1 MKEPVLVIIILIV
14 IFGFAYKPMQ
24 NSASRKSA
32 GTGGPAASTIG
43 DKNPLEPLSNKEIT
57 EQIKKIEKEINKFG
71 KDFGKGVSEAV
82 RSPYYGK
89 IDMSN
94 ISGVRRND
102 PSKEYFTLNTKLA
115 KNETLNITGW
125 YFKSSV
131 TGYFAMIGRAAVLPF
146 PFTKTEQ
153 DIVLQYKDRVYVVKG
168 FSPIG
173 ISFRTNKCTGFF
185 EENRTFYPS
194 LSRQCPLPEDEKLPR
209 FSTDLDRDEECREII
224 EDIPRCT
231 TVGNEFIRDLPDT
244 VPYSCKVYMTTQINY
259 NTCVAKHF
267 GDTDFPGNQYRVY
280 LNKFGPLWREKNETI
295 TLYDQ
300 NGLPVDSIS
309 Y

>member
-1 MKEPVLVIIILIV
+1 MKEPVLVIILIIV
-14 IFGFAYKPMQ
+14 ILGLTYKPMQ
-24 NSASRKSA
+24 DSSSRRLVRA
-32 GTGGPAASTIG
+32 GRATETAIG
-43 DKNPLEPLSNKEIT
+43 DKSSPNATSNKEIA
-57 EQIKKIEKEINKFG
+57 EQIKKIEKEISKLG
-71 KDFGKGVSEAV
+71 KDFGKEAISAV

-89 IDMSN
+89 VTMSR

-102 PSKEYFTLNTKLA
+102 PNKEYFSLNTKLA
-115 KNETLNITGW
+115 KNETVKITGW
-125 YFKSSV
+125 YFKSEV
-131 TGYFAMIGRAAVLPF
+131 TGYFAVIGKAAVLPF
-146 PFTKTEQ
+146 PFTKTEE
-153 DIVLQYKDRVYVVKG
+153 DIVLQHGDRVYVVKG

-173 ISFRTNKCTGFF
+173 ISFRTNKCTGYF
-185 EENRTFYPS
+185 EENRSFYPS
-194 LSRQCPLPEDEKLPR
+194 LPRQCPLPKDEKLPV
-209 FSTDLDRDEECREII
+209 FSTNLDWDEECREII

-267 GDTDFPGNQYRVY
+267 GDTDFPGDQYRVY